1 MPVPKYNEFFPT
13 FLSFLGD
20 GQEHSIKEIR
30 SYCADS
36 FHLSDED
43 RNATISSGRNL
54 LIDRVGWAKTYL
66 KKAGLIDAPARATC
80 VITDLGKQV
89 LAKGADCLTLDY
101 VHQLQEQ
108 KGNALPMPSSSS
120 SDTDTTQT
128 QDAQSPLEAID
139 NALVQLKSELADD
152 LLAEVLKMDEYDF
165 ERLVVELLVKMGYG
179 KPEQNTDAV
188 TKKSGD
194 EGIDG
199 IVKADRLGFDAVYTQ
214 AKKWKEGSH
223 IGRPEIQKFLGAMV
237 GQGAMKGL
245 FITTGQFTSGATDFV
260 KKQLNH
266 KIVLIDGKQ
275 LAELMIEYG
284 LGVAT
289 VNTLKIQRIDTDYF
303 NMDD

>member
-1 MPVPKYNEFFPT
+1 M
-13 FLSFLGD
+13 
-20 GQEHSIKEIR
+20 Q
-30 SYCADS
+30 
-36 FHLSDED
+36 
-43 RNATISSGRNL
+43 
-54 LIDRVGWAKTYL
+54 
-66 KKAGLIDAPARATC
+66 
-80 VITDLGKQV
+80 
-89 LAKGADCLTLDY
+89 
-101 VHQLQEQ
+101 
-108 KGNALPMPSSSS
+108 
-120 SDTDTTQT
+120 DT
-128 QDAQSPLEAID
+128 QSHLEAID
-139 NALVQLKSELADD
+139 YALAQLKSELADD
-152 LLAEVLKMDEYDF
+152 LLAEVLKMNEYDF

-214 AKKWKEGSH
+214 AEKWKEGSN

-275 LAELMIEYG
+275 FAELMIEYG

-303 NMDD
+303 SADE

>member
-101 VHQLQEQ
+101 VHQLQ
-108 KGNALPMPSSSS
+108 SSPSS
-120 SDTDTTQT
+120 SDTEITQPQDT
-128 QDAQSPLEAID
+128 QSPLEAID
-139 NALVQLKSELADD
+139 NALAQLKSELADD

>member
-1 MPVPKYNEFFPT
+1 MAVPKYNEFFPS
-13 FLSFLGD
+13 FLTFLGD
-20 GQEHSIKEIR
+20 GQAHNLKEIR
-30 SYCADS
+30 AYCADS
-36 FHLSDED
+36 FQLSDED
-43 RNATISSGRNL
+43 RNAVIPSGANM
-54 LIDRVGWAKTYL
+54 LIDRVGWAKTHL
-66 KKAGLIDAPARATC
+66 KKAGLIDVPARATC

-89 LAKGADCLTLDY
+89 LAKGADCLTIDY
-101 VHQLQEQ
+101 VHQLQE
-108 KGNALPMPSSSS
+108 KNGDSLPAPSPSA
-120 SDTDTTQT
+120 DTDVAQV
-128 QDAQSPLEAID
+128 QDTQSPLEAID
-139 NALVQLKSELADD
+139 YALAQLKSELADD
-152 LLAEVLKMDEYDF
+152 LLAEVLKMNEYDF

-214 AKKWKEGSH
+214 AKKWKEDSH

-303 NMDD
+303 NADE